1 MKLSVVIP
9 VYNGAD
15 FIEKSYH
22 SILNQQLDHFEIL
35 YVDNNSKDQSVEKIN
50 ELVLLDSRVKLFV
63 QTKQGAAPA
72 RNKGIEQ
79 AQGDYI
85 YIFDVDDEIYPKAL
99 HKMIQVLDAYPETD
113 AVFGKMI
120 KSYTGISETVKP
132 GDETDTVIFNEQPYW
147 GLFWFENLK
156 HVVGPPAF
164 LYKKRVFTKIGV
176 YNEAI
181 KNTEDTAFDIKLGMT
196 CNVAFL
202 DIYVYLYFK
211 HDVST
216 IQMAKKH
223 EDLVSLHWT
232 RFVKSHLPFYL
243 EHDVPLRYKEL
254 LYAYLYQ
261 TIGKI
266 ICSTASSTKRKL
278 KLQELLDEI
287 QPVKLPYL
295 LKLYL
300 KLLTVFPFSVF
311 LKLYVYYL
319 VPFYIKNYIAKL

>member
-15 FIEKSYH
+15 FIDKSYH
-22 SILNQQLDHFEIL
+22 SIINQQLSDFEIL
-35 YVDNNSKDQSVEKIN
+35 YVDNNSQDQSVEKIN
-50 ELVLLDSRVKLFV
+50 ELVQLDSRVKLFL

-72 RNKGIEQ
+72 RNKGIEN
-79 AQGDYI
+79 AQGDYV

-99 HKMIQVLDAYPETD
+99 HKMLQVLDANPETD

-120 KSYTGISETVKP
+120 KSYQGISETAKP
-132 GDETDTVIFNEQPYW
+132 DDETDAVIFKEQPYW

-164 LYKKRVFTKIGV
+164 LYKKSVFTKIGV

-196 CNVAFL
+196 CHVAFL
-202 DIYVYLYFK
+202 DTYIYLYFK

-216 IQMAKKH
+216 IQMAKKN

-243 EHDVPLRYKEL
+243 NHDVPVRYKEL
-254 LYAYLYQ
+254 LYSYLYK

-266 ICSTASSTKRKL
+266 VCNTLKYTERKA
-278 KLQELLDEI
+278 KLRDLLDEI
-287 QPVKLPYL
+287 KPIKLPFLLGSYL
-295 LKLYL
+295 I
-300 KLLTVFPFSVF
+300 LLTVFPFSLL

-319 VPFYIKNYIAKL
+319 VPFYIKNHIEKL